1 MLGRDSQTI
10 KQLVERSASR
20 GDALLAAD
28 CDPISYGRLA
38 QHIDTT
44 VVALNYFGVGRGD
57 SVAFVLPN
65 GPLAASAFLSLS
77 CGATCAPLNPSYR
90 TEEFEFYFRDLEAK
104 ALVAEAGVD
113 SPATNAAQKLGIPLL
128 ELKPHGSSAGS
139 FVLQGQPGAAPARG
153 GLAEPSDVAMV
164 LHTSGTATRPKIVPL
179 SHRNLCASANN
190 IARTLA
196 LTPQDLCLNVMPLFQ
211 VHGLIG
217 SLLSSIAAGASVY
230 CTSGFNVGRFFGWLS
245 DVKPSWYS
253 AVPTMHQAILSRAS
267 RNERICNLNTL
278 RFIHSSPAGLPPQ
291 VLKRLEE
298 TFGVPVAESYGMT
311 EAAHQIASNPLPPAT
326 RKPGS
331 VGPAAGPEIG
341 IMDDAGQLL
350 AQGVTGEIVI
360 RGDNVTA
367 GYARNPEANASA
379 FTHGWFRTGDQGR
392 LDEDGY
398 LYITGRREGIVNRG
412 GEKISPRQVDEALIS
427 KSPADKALPIDLA
440 AKLGLTAY
448 PRRLRDSWSSR

>member
-1 MLGRDSQTI
+1 MLGRDSPTI
-10 KQLVERSASR
+10 KQLVESAASR
-20 GDALLAAD
+20 DYALLAAD
-28 CDPISYGRLA
+28 YEPISYARLA

-44 VVALNYFGVGRGD
+44 VAALNHFGVGRGD

-77 CGATCAPLNPSYR
+77 CGAICAPLNPSYCA
-90 TEEFEFYFRDLEAK
+90 EELEFCLGDLEAK
-104 ALVAEAGVD
+104 ALVVEAGVD
-113 SPATNAAQKLGIPLL
+113 SPATSAAQKLGIPLL

-153 GLAEPSDVAMV
+153 GLAEPSDVALV
-164 LHTSGTATRPKIVPL
+164 LHTSRTTSRPKVVPL
-179 SHRNLCASANN
+179 SHRNLFASANN

-230 CTSGFNVGRFFGWLS
+230 CTSGFNAGKFFGWLS

-253 AVPTMHQAILSRAS
+253 AVPTMHETILSRAS
-267 RNERICNLNTL
+267 RNERIDYQNRL
-278 RFIHSSPAGLPPQ
+278 RFIRSSSAGLPPQ

-298 TFGVPVAESYGMT
+298 TFGVPVVESYGMT
-311 EAAHQIASNPLPPAT
+311 EAAHQMASNPLPPAP

-350 AQGVTGEIVI
+350 AQGATGEVVI

-398 LYITGRREGIVNRG
+398 LYITGRLEGIVKRG
-412 GEKISPRQVDEALIS
+412 GENISPRPVDEALN
-427 KSPADKALPIDLA
+427 SPGDKALPIDLA
-440 AKLGLTAY
+440 AKLGLTAH
-448 PRRLRDSWSSR
+448 PRRLRDSWSSQ